1 MRLKMKVWVITHC
14 AAEENGTPVV
24 AGSKEKAT
32 SILKE
37 IYDNL
42 VNDFEDSIF
51 SNELWDTKAEIIYK
65 DDTYD
70 VFEIFECEVE

>member
-1 MRLKMKVWVITHC
+1 MKAWVLTHC

-24 AGSKEKAT
+24 TDSREKAI

-42 VNDFEDSIF
+42 VNVYEDSIL
-51 SNELWDTKAEIIYK
+51 SNKFWGTKAEIIYI